1 MNYPGKILTCVWG
14 AVLLLTLT
22 LMAPAAPAG
31 DEVPASAVSALLAG
45 NWQQVD
51 AQLPGVTPQ
60 TPSPVLRLIK
70 GHACLALNRN
80 NEATCLFQSVSSPE
94 ELAQWQKWAETLA
107 QQHQGQAV
115 AGYCLG
121 DAQARLGQWAASV
134 ATFSAA
140 LKSQPRN
147 AMLLNARGVAQA
159 AQKKWDHAV
168 VDFADATQAQ
178 PSLADAHANRGT
190 MYIHKKDGAEGA
202 LKSFDRALKLSP
214 DSALALNGRA
224 CAEFALGR
232 LDEARKDFQVASG
245 KSSCLKGVIG
255 DNIAMVLKYIEE
267 KKYTQVAHAS
277 EKEAGFELERRVQ
290 DYMKKPSS
298 GNYDKMASAF
308 SSAPANAQGK
318 ATTTLTNYLI
328 QSPNKIQNYKE
339 QSANYAHS
347 YQPGGKWDKF
357 YTDLSS
363 VKSEISSGLSAS
375 ARKGPA
381 AMTASVQGTMGG
393 SAKPFADLMNQT
405 SGKRYEGSEKLSQA
419 GSVAERT
426 TLGMSGAMKQPVT
439 GQGGIKMDLSGAH
452 LDRGD
457 WPFVAQY
464 GLFYRIAAN

>member
-1 MNYPGKILTCVWG
+1 MNSPGKILTGVWG
-14 AVLLLTLT
+14 AVLFLTLA
-22 LMAPAAPAG
+22 LVAPAAPAG

-70 GHACLALNRN
+70 GHVCLALNHN

-107 QQHQGQAV
+107 QQHQGQAL

-121 DAQARLGQWAASV
+121 DAQARLGQWAAAV

-140 LKSQPRN
+140 LNSQPRN
-147 AMLLNARGVAQA
+147 AMLLNARGVVQA
-159 AQKKWDHAV
+159 AQQKWDHAV
-168 VDFADATQAQ
+168 VDFVDAAQAQ

-190 MYIHKKDGAEGA
+190 MYIHKKDAAEGA

-232 LDEARKDFQVASG
+232 LDESRKDFQEAG
-245 KSSCLKGVIG
+245 NKSPCLKGVIG
-255 DNIAMVLKYIEE
+255 NNIAMVLRYIEAN
-267 KKYTQVAHAS
+267 KYTQVARAS
-277 EKEAGFELERRVQ
+277 EEGAGFQLEKRVQ
-290 DYMKKPSS
+290 DYMKNPTN
-298 GNYDKMASAF
+298 GNYDKMTDAF
-308 SSAPANAQGK
+308 RKATPNEQGK
-318 ATTTLTNYLI
+318 ATTTLSNYLV
-328 QSPNKIQNYKE
+328 QNPDKIQNTKA
-339 QSANYAHS
+339 QGANYAQN
-347 YQPGGKWDKF
+347 YQPGGQWDKF

-375 ARKGPA
+375 AGKGQTTG
-381 AMTASVQGTMGG
+381 TASVQGTIGA
-393 SAKPFADLMNQT
+393 SAKPFADLMKQT
-405 SGKRYEGSEKLSQA
+405 SRERYEANNTLSQVV
-419 GSVAERT
+419 SVAERT
-426 TLGMSGAMKQPVT
+426 TSGMPGTMKQPVT
-439 GQGGIKMDLSGAH
+439 GQGGIKMDLSSAH
-452 LDRGD
+452 LDQGD

-464 GLFYRIAAN
+464 GLFYRVPGN